1 MHYLD
6 SSAIAKL
13 IIVEKESAALKK
25 FLSGQLV
32 TSSLA
37 KIEIYKACNQ
47 YDKTLL
53 PQVEEVFKFFLFL
66 NIDDKVIKVS
76 QKLVELSYLRSLDSI
91 HLATATIV
99 IGMIDQVVTYDKQM
113 IKAAKELDLPVITP
127 V

>member
-25 FLSGQLV
+25 YLSGQLV

-53 PQVEEVFKFFLFL
+53 HQVEEVFKFFLFF
-66 NIDDKVIKVS
+66 NIDDKVIRAS
-76 QKLVELSYLRSLDSI
+76 QKLVEISYLRSLDSI
-91 HLATATIV
+91 HLATATIIV
-99 IGMIDQVVTYDKQM
+99 GMIDQVVTYDKQM
-113 IKAAKELDLPVITP
+113 IRAAKELNLPVITP